1 MIIAAVVGLGMIAL
15 GGSAQLG
22 LWRSWTRR
30 QPASFVLPWWY
41 LGVGVL
47 MALLFG
53 LTADTSAAV
62 ALGAL
67 GVALVA
73 LVLFV
78 GLLVFG
84 VPRLLLPR
92 WYRASRGL
100 S

>member
-1 MIIAAVVGLGMIAL
+1 VIVAAVVGLGMIAL

-22 LWRSWTRR
+22 LWRSWTRS

-73 LVLFV
+73 LVFFV

-84 VPRLLLPR
+84 VPRFLLPR

>member
-1 MIIAAVVGLGMIAL
+1 MIIAAVVGLGMIVL

-30 QPASFVLPWWY
+30 QPPSFVLPWWY

-62 ALGAL
+62 ALGSL

-73 LVLFV
+73 LVFFV

-92 WYRASRGL
+92 WYRASRCL

>member
-1 MIIAAVVGLGMIAL
+1 
-15 GGSAQLG
+15 
-22 LWRSWTRR
+22 
-30 QPASFVLPWWY
+30 
-41 LGVGVL
+41 
-47 MALLFG
+47 
-53 LTADTSAAV
+53 V
-62 ALGAL
+62 ALGSL

-73 LVLFV
+73 LVFFV